1 MTADVTRRTGI
12 RDVAQA
18 AGVSISTVSRAL
30 SGKGRIPDATRARIR
45 SLADELGYTPHPAA
59 RSLASGRTGL
69 VATVVSLPGNAPLA
83 FTEIDYYVELTSA
96 ATRAALER
104 GYALV
109 LAPSTAGPETWS
121 RLPLDGVIV
130 IDPADGDPAL
140 AILRGRGLPIVF
152 VGRDLN
158 GRPDDLVVQNDRG
171 AAMREMLDHLHEAG
185 GGDVAVLT
193 LRTFES
199 FTDESIAAY
208 RAWCEAR
215 QQAPV
220 VHAADIDS
228 TAGVGAFRDAVAA
241 FLSRGD
247 RPRAVVCLYERL
259 AVELLGAARAAG
271 VRVPRDLAVATIS
284 EMGMAESTEPALT
297 TLEVN
302 QDLLGEL
309 AGGLLIDA
317 LEGRSVASVT
327 DVPTT
332 LVVRG
337 SSARGT
343 PRRSAA
349 ERRPAPYD
357 ADLKDGT
364 RRNGP

>member
-1 MTADVTRRTGI
+1 MVETTRRPGI
-12 RDVAQA
+12 KDVAEA

-30 SGKGRIPDATRARIR
+30 SGKGRIPDSTRARIR
-45 SLADELGYTPHPAA
+45 SLADELGYAPDPAA

-140 AILRGRGLPIVF
+140 PILRHREMPIVF

-171 AAMREMLDHLHEAG
+171 AATRLVLDHLRDVS

-199 FTDESIAAY
+199 FTEESLVAY
-208 RAWCEAR
+208 RAWCEGR
-215 QQAPV
+215 GQPPL
-220 VHAADIDS
+220 VHTADGDS
-228 TAGVGAFRDAVAA
+228 TADVAVLQEAAAA
-241 FLSRGD
+241 FLAGD
-247 RPRAVVCLYERL
+247 ERPAAVYCVYERL
-259 AVELLGAARAAG
+259 ALELLVAARAAG
-271 VRVPRDLAVATIS
+271 VRVPQDLAVATVN
-284 EMGMAESTEPALT
+284 EMGLASTTEPPLT

-302 QDLLGEL
+302 QARLGEM
-309 AGGLLIDA
+309 AGELLVDA
-317 LEGRSVASVT
+317 LEGRPVASVI
-327 DVPTT
+327 DVPTV
-332 LVVRG
+332 LIARA
-337 SSARGT
+337 SSDRRPDAKPQRNSARNSRM
-343 PRRSAA
+343 PVV
-349 ERRPAPYD
+349 D
-357 ADLKDGT
+357 ART
-364 RRNGP
+364 RRNRT